1 MEERKTWR
9 LDHPHGFF
17 ARMAKNKDDSNNVF
31 KWETGIP
38 GKVGEDT
45 IQQLGTTVP
54 VVVAYMKEGDGV
66 RRCLL
71 MHCY

>member
-45 IQQLGTTVP
+45 VDRYCSCCSLH
-54 VVVAYMKEGDGV
+54 EG
-66 RRCLL
+66 R
-71 MHCY
+71 

>member
-45 IQQLGTTVP
+45 I
-54 VVVAYMKEGDGV
+54 GDGIG
-66 RRCLL
+66 RYMLI
-71 MHCY
+71 HCYCY